1 MSKKN
6 KHFSE
11 AQLLADYKVALKNTE
26 MQAIIATT
34 MSDFGYDPTEL
45 EKGKA
50 LLATANARYD
60 ENKQEDDETLAVRAV
75 FDELAGE
82 VADAYKLHRR
92 KGRSIFRKDDV
103 ALSILGLKGIMPR
116 VYVKWLE
123 TVGIFYKVLTDKPE
137 LLTKLARLKVTAE
150 DLTTAQAKIEEL
162 ENARAEYLR
171 EIGEDQ
177 EATRQKNLAFTALD
191 DWMIDFYET
200 ARIAMEDK
208 PQLLEAIGLLVR
220 S

>member
-1 MSKKN
+1 MAN
-6 KHFSE
+6 KRRFSE
-11 AQLLADYKVALKNTE
+11 AQLLEDYRVTFKNTE
-26 MQAIIATT
+26 KQAIIATT
-34 MSDFGYDPTEL
+34 MSDFGYDSAEL

-60 ENKQEDDETLAVRAV
+60 ENKQEDDETIAARAV
-75 FDELAGE
+75 FDELAEE
-82 VADAYKLHRR
+82 VADAYKSHRK
-92 KGRSIFRKDDV
+92 KGKSKFRKDEV
-103 ALSILGLKGIMPR
+103 ALKTLALTGLLSR

-123 TVGIFYKVLTDKPE
+123 AVKIFYKGLTDHPE
-137 LLTKLARLKVTAE
+137 WLTIISKLKVSAE
-150 DLTTAQAKIEEL
+150 DIAACQAKIADL
-162 ENARAEYLR
+162 EDARADYLR

-177 EATRQKNLAFTALD
+177 EATRQKNLAFIALD

-208 PQLLEAIGLLVR
+208 PQLLETIGLLVR